1 MTSVL
6 VFFDSLPA
14 GGRLSSAQRELL
26 AAARRLS
33 EVDVVTG
40 ASGEQAAQAL
50 GYAAI
55 GSVYTG
61 DGEIAAPG
69 SALVDLLET
78 AVQETGAGLV
88 LGADV
93 AEASDTLAR
102 LAVRLDSPLIT
113 GGVAVEDSAEG
124 LTVTKPVLA
133 GTYTTTASAEP
144 AAAGR
149 PLLVTL
155 RPNSID
161 AEQVA
166 SALAEGA
173 EPEVTVLPVSAG
185 GPAAGAGAQ
194 DGQLEILERTALE
207 SSERPA
213 LTEARVVVA
222 GGRGVDGDFGP
233 LEELADELGA
243 AIGASRAAT
252 DAGWIDHAAQVGQTG
267 VTVSPQLYI
276 SAGISGAVQQ
286 RSGMQTSQTIVAI
299 NKDEDAPV
307 FEIADFGVVGDLFEV
322 IPQMVEEIRRRKG

>member
-1 MTSVL
+1 MTTAL
-6 VFFDSLPA
+6 VFFDSLPTDGALSA
-14 GGRLSSAQRELL
+14 GQKELL
-26 AAARRLS
+26 AAAHGLG
-33 EVDVVTG
+33 EVTVATG
-40 ASGEQAAQAL
+40 ASGEAAAQAL
-50 GYAAI
+50 DFAEI
-55 GSVYTG
+55 STVYTG
-61 DGEIAAPG
+61 DGEIAAPDA
-69 SALVDLLET
+69 ALVDLLET
-78 AVQETGAGLV
+78 AVQESGAGVV
-88 LGADV
+88 LGSDV
-93 AEASDTLAR
+93 SETTDALAR
-102 LAVRLDSPLIT
+102 LAVRLDTGLIT
-113 GGVAVEDSAEG
+113 GGIAVETSGEQVV
-124 LTVTKPVLA
+124 VTKPVLA
-133 GTYTTTASAEP
+133 GTYTTTASLAD

-166 SALAEGA
+166 AALSPGA
-173 EPEVTVLPVSAG
+173 EAEITGLPVSAG
-185 GPAAGAGAQ
+185 LGGGAAAE
-194 DGQLEILERTALE
+194 GQIEILERTELE
-207 SSERPA
+207 KSERPA

-222 GGRGVDGDFGP
+222 GGRGVEGDFGP

-267 VTVSPQLYI
+267 VTVSPQLYV

-322 IPQMVEEIRRRKG
+322 IPQMVQEIRRRKG

>member
-1 MTSVL
+1 MTTAL
-6 VFFDSLPA
+6 VFFDSLPTDGALSA
-14 GGRLSSAQRELL
+14 GQKELL
-26 AAARRLS
+26 AAAHGLG
-33 EVDVVTG
+33 EVTVATG
-40 ASGEQAAQAL
+40 ASGEAAAQAL
-50 GYAAI
+50 DFAEI
-55 GSVYTG
+55 STVYTG
-61 DGEIAAPG
+61 DGEIAAPDA
-69 SALVDLLET
+69 ALVDLLET
-78 AVQETGAGLV
+78 AVQESGAGVV
-88 LGADV
+88 LGSDV
-93 AEASDTLAR
+93 SETTDALAR
-102 LAVRLDSPLIT
+102 LAIRLDTGLIT
-113 GGVAVEDSAEG
+113 GGIAVETSGEQVV
-124 LTVTKPVLA
+124 VTKPVLA
-133 GTYTTTASAEP
+133 GTYTTTASLAD

-166 SALAEGA
+166 AALSPGA
-173 EPEVTVLPVSAG
+173 EAEITGLPVSAG
-185 GPAAGAGAQ
+185 LGGGAAAE
-194 DGQLEILERTALE
+194 GQIEILERTELE
-207 SSERPA
+207 KSERPA

-222 GGRGVDGDFGP
+222 GGRGVEGDFGP

-267 VTVSPQLYI
+267 VTVSPQLYV

-322 IPQMVEEIRRRKG
+322 IPQMVQEIRRRKG

>member
-1 MTSVL
+1 MTTAL

-14 GGRLSSAQRELL
+14 DGALSAGQKELL
-26 AAARRLS
+26 AAARGLG
-33 EVDVVTG
+33 EVTVVTG
-40 ASGEQAAQAL
+40 ASGKAAAQAL
-50 GYAAI
+50 DFAEI
-55 GSVYTG
+55 STVYTG
-61 DGEIAAPG
+61 DGEIAAPDA
-69 SALVDLLET
+69 ALVDLLET
-78 AVQETGAGLV
+78 AVQESGAGVV

-93 AEASDTLAR
+93 SETTDALAR
-102 LAVRLDSPLIT
+102 LAVRLDTGLIT
-113 GGVAVEDSAEG
+113 GGIGVETSGEQVV
-124 LTVTKPVLA
+124 VTKPVLA
-133 GTYTTTASAEP
+133 GTYTTTASLAE

-166 SALAEGA
+166 AALTPGA
-173 EPEVTVLPVSAG
+173 EAEITGLPVSAG
-185 GPAAGAGAQ
+185 LGGGSAAE
-194 DGQLEILERTALE
+194 GQIEILERTELE
-207 SSERPA
+207 KSERPA

-222 GGRGVDGDFGP
+222 GGRGVEGDFGP

-267 VTVSPQLYI
+267 VTVSPQLYV

-322 IPQMVEEIRRRKG
+322 VPQMVEEIRRRKG

>member
-14 GGRLSSAQRELL
+14 EGGPSSAQKELL
-26 AAARRLS
+26 AAASGLG
-33 EVDVVTG
+33 EVNVVTG
-40 ASGEQAAQAL
+40 ASPEAAARAL
-50 GYAAI
+50 DVAEIAA
-55 GSVYTG
+55 VYTG
-61 DGEIAAPG
+61 DGEITAPDA
-69 SALVDLLET
+69 ALVDLLET

-88 LGADV
+88 LGSDVVEAAD
-93 AEASDTLAR
+93 ALAR
-102 LAVRLDSPLIT
+102 LAVRLDAGLIT
-113 GGVAVEDSAEG
+113 GGIAVEASAEG
-124 LTVTKPVLA
+124 LVVSKPVLA
-133 GTYTTTASAEP
+133 GTYTTRAAAAP

-155 RPNSID
+155 RPNSLD
-161 AEQVA
+161 AGQVA
-166 SALAEGA
+166 AALSGGA

-185 GPAAGAGAQ
+185 VGGSGAAE
-194 DGQLEILERTALE
+194 GQMEVLERTALE
-207 SSERPA
+207 KSERPA

-267 VTVSPQLYI
+267 VTVSPQLYV

-286 RSGMQTSQTIVAI
+286 RSGMQTAQTIVAI

-307 FEIADFGVVGDLFEV
+307 FEIADFGVVGDLFDV
-322 IPQMVEEIRRRKG
+322 VPQMVEEIRRRKG